1 MPPRRARI
9 LLGGA
14 AKTGKTTTLGEWA
27 PQTTLI
33 VDTQN
38 GTHLLDG
45 EHYVQ
50 HVRDWPGFVATVQDI
65 CAGGHPFHTIG
76 LDLTNDLWAFC
87 DLYYGRRDK
96 DTGLVFPA
104 SSQDDYGRSSSKA
117 RAGFKNTMGRLLA
130 APVGVWFLTH
140 LQDKTDKEGKLTVYR
155 PDLDKN
161 VYAYISGAADF
172 VWLAEVV
179 KGGQRVLHTQ
189 PTPHFEAGS
198 RGPANRPM
206 PSPLALNVREIALA
220 LDRVLN
226 PQKYDDA
233 GQPVQDAAEPE
244 TPELVPPSES
254 VPVDETAPPNTKD
267 IGHDP
272 EATDVPAEDVW
283 WTETEALM
291 VPLKLTS
298 ADLRDALAQVPG
310 VVVPERVGSWQK
322 LITSLDPEQRVTF
335 RVWLE
340 QRAMADTPIAVGTT

>member
-1 MPPRRARI
+1 MPLPTKPTSRAGMPPRRARI

-130 APVGVWFLTH
+130 A
-140 LQDKTDKEGKLTVYR
+140 
-155 PDLDKN
+155 
-161 VYAYISGAADF
+161 
-172 VWLAEVV
+172 VV

-233 GQPVQDAAEPE
+233 GQPAQDAAEPE

-298 ADLRDALAQVPG
+298 ADLRGALAQVPG

-340 QRAMADTPIAVGTT
+340 QRATADTPLDLAAQA